1 MAADL
6 EITSAQR
13 DRYIACMEDKRAELV
28 EKRRN
33 VAHRLREL
41 AGRLDRIDRDLS
53 FIDERIEQLRSLDDH
68 P

>member
-6 EITSAQR
+6 ELTSAQR

-28 EKRRN
+28 EKRRI

-41 AGRLDRIDRDLS
+41 TGRLDRIDRDLG
-53 FIDERIEQLRSLDDH
+53 FIDARIKQLRSLELK
-68 P
+68 